1 MMKYIKITLFSF
13 LILSSYIHAQEDV
26 EKAPTNLDQ
35 LLELVKKGKFQE
47 QAENRKREVEFK
59 AKVDEQD
66 AILRREQRELERQER
81 IADQLEEEFKNNQ
94 ERIRVAEEAYLKKLG
109 SLNEIFGHIQSVS
122 TDSRVT
128 FESSLYAAEYKE
140 EFAEKKRKG
149 EAEYEIGREE
159 FLIGLSKDM
168 SGGLVLPTIADLKRV
183 MVEMFEEMKA
193 SAEVSRF
200 TTNVINVD
208 GTQTECEVVRI
219 GVYNAVCGDKYLEYV
234 PAKGQYQFLAR
245 QPAGRYTNSAD
256 RISDAD
262 VSSGYVSF
270 SVDPSGPSGGA
281 LLANLVQNPSLLER
295 IQQGGIIGYIILAI
309 GGITLLYA
317 IFKYVMLW
325 LTSRAVHAQL
335 SSTTPNQSNPL
346 GRVLS
351 VGKTHMKDEI
361 DRLELKLAEAI
372 MGERPA
378 IERGIS
384 FVKIVSV
391 VAPLAGLLGTV
402 TGMIITFQQIT
413 LFGTGDP
420 KIMAGGISQAL
431 VTTVLGLVV
440 AIPTTL
446 AHSFLQS
453 SARSVVDVLEE
464 QATGIV
470 AEKAK

>member
-1 MMKYIKITLFSF
+1 MRYLKILLLTS
-13 LILSSYIHAQEDV
+13 LIASSYAFAQEA
-26 EKAPTNLDQ
+26 ETPPPTNLDK
-35 LLELVKKGKFQE
+35 LLELVKEGKTKE
-47 QAENRKREVEFK
+47 QASNRKREAEFK
-59 AKVDEQD
+59 ASRDKQD
-66 AILRREQRELERQER
+66 QILKAEQRELARQER
-81 IADQLEEEFKNNQ
+81 IADQLEAEFKKNQ
-94 ERIRVAEEAYLKKLG
+94 EKLRIAEEAYLKQLG
-109 SLNEIFGHIQSVS
+109 SLNELFGHMQSIS

-128 FESSLYAAEYKE
+128 FESSLTAAEFGKD
-140 EFAEKKRKG
+140 
-149 EAEYEIGREE
+149 REE
-159 FLIGLSKDM
+159 FLKNLTKKMGESTQ
-168 SGGLVLPTIADLKRV
+168 LPTISEIERV
-183 MVEMFEEMKA
+183 WYEIMREMKA
-193 SAEVSRF
+193 TGEVSRF
-200 TTNVINVD
+200 SATVINVD
-208 GTQTECEVVRI
+208 GTQTECDVVRV
-219 GVYNAVCGDKYLEYV
+219 GVYNAVCGSKYLEYV

-245 QPAGRYTNSAD
+245 QPAGRYTSSAG
-256 RISDAD
+256 RVSGADA
-262 VSSGYVSF
+262 SSGYVSF

-281 LLANLVQNPSLLER
+281 LLANLVQNPSLWER

-309 GGITLLYA
+309 GGITLIYA
-317 IFKYVMLW
+317 IYKYTMLW
-325 LTSRAVHAQL
+325 VMSRAVHSQL
-335 SSTTPNQSNPL
+335 STDTPSDSNPL
-346 GRVLS
+346 GRVLK
-351 VGKTHMKDEI
+351 VGKAHMKDEI

>member
-1 MMKYIKITLFSF
+1 MRFYKYTLALLLLASS
-13 LILSSYIHAQEDV
+13 ILFAQEA
-26 EKAPTNLDQ
+26 ETPAPSNLDK
-35 LLELVKKGKFQE
+35 LLELVKEGKTQE
-47 QAENRKREVEFK
+47 QAENADREARFIRSRNQQQE
-59 AKVDEQD
+59 
-66 AILRREQRELERQER
+66 ILREEQRELARQER
-81 IADQLEEEFKNNQ
+81 IADELEEVFTQNQ
-94 ERIRVAEEAYLKKLG
+94 EKLRVAEEAYLKQLG
-109 SLNEIFGHIQSVS
+109 SLNELFGHMQSIS

-128 FESSLYAAEYKE
+128 FETSLTAAEFGKDR
-140 EFAEKKRKG
+140 EFFLGDLTKKMG
-149 EAEYEIGREE
+149 ESTE
-159 FLIGLSKDM
+159 
-168 SGGLVLPTIADLKRV
+168 LPTIEEIERV
-183 MVEMFEEMKA
+183 WYEIMREMKA
-193 SAEVSRF
+193 TGEVVRF
-200 TTNVINVD
+200 STDVINVD
-208 GTQTECEVVRI
+208 GTQVTCDVVRV
-219 GVYNAVCGDKYLEYV
+219 GVYNAVCGNKYLEYV

-245 QPAGRYTNSAD
+245 QPAGRYTSSAG

-262 VSSGYVSF
+262 AGAGYVSF

-281 LLANLVQNPSLLER
+281 LLANLIQNPSLLER
-295 IQQGGIIGYIILAI
+295 IDQGGLIGYIILAI
-309 GGITLLYA
+309 GAITMLFA
-317 IFKYVMLW
+317 IYKYTMLW
-325 LTSRAVHAQL
+325 ITSRAVQEQL
-335 SSTTPNQSNPL
+335 ANEKPDDSNPL
-346 GRVLS
+346 GRVLT
-351 VGKTHMKDEI
+351 VGQKHMKEEI

-372 MGERPA
+372 MGERPS

>member
-1 MMKYIKITLFSF
+1 MKFLKIF
-13 LILSSYIHAQEDV
+13 LLSLLIFSSYTFAQEADV
-26 EKAPTNLDQ
+26 DAPTNLDK
-35 LLELVKKGKFQE
+35 LLELVKEGKSKE
-47 QAENRKREVEFK
+47 QSENTKREAEFK
-59 AKVDEQD
+59 AARDQQD
-66 AILRREQRELERQER
+66 QILKAEQRELARQER
-81 IADQLEEEFKNNQ
+81 IADQLEEEFRKNQ
-94 ERIRVAEEAYLKKLG
+94 EKLRIAEEAYLKQLG
-109 SLNEIFGHIQSVS
+109 SLNELFGHMQSIT

-128 FESSLYAAEYKE
+128 FESSLTAAEFGKDR
-140 EFAEKKRKG
+140 EKFLGDLTQKMG
-149 EAEYEIGREE
+149 ESTE
-159 FLIGLSKDM
+159 
-168 SGGLVLPTIADLKRV
+168 LPTIEEIERV
-183 MVEMFEEMKA
+183 WYEIMREMKA
-193 SAEVSRF
+193 TGEVSRF
-200 TTNVINVD
+200 TATVINVD
-208 GTQTECEVVRI
+208 GTQTECDVVRV
-219 GVYNAVCGDKYLEYV
+219 GVYNAVCGNSYLEYV
-234 PAKGQYQFLAR
+234 PTKGQYQFLAR
-245 QPAGRYTNSAD
+245 QPAGRYTSSAGRVSSAD
-256 RISDAD
+256 A
-262 VSSGYVSF
+262 SSGYVSF

-295 IQQGGIIGYIILAI
+295 INQGGIIGYIILAI

-317 IFKYVMLW
+317 IYKYVMLYMMG
-325 LTSRAVHAQL
+325 REVEAQL
-335 SSTTPNQSNPL
+335 ASSTPNSNNPL
-346 GRVLS
+346 GRVLK
-351 VGKTHMKDEI
+351 VGASHMKETI

-372 MGERPA
+372 MAERPS

-402 TGMIITFQQIT
+402 TGMIVTFQQIT
-413 LFGTGDP
+413 SFGTGDP

>member
-1 MMKYIKITLFSF
+1 MKYLKIF
-13 LILSSYIHAQEDV
+13 LLSLLIFSSYTFAQEADV
-26 EKAPTNLDQ
+26 DAPTNLDK
-35 LLELVKKGKFQE
+35 LLELVKEGKSKE
-47 QAENRKREVEFK
+47 QSENTKREAEFK
-59 AKVDEQD
+59 AARDQQD
-66 AILRREQRELERQER
+66 QILKAEQRELARQER
-81 IADQLEEEFKNNQ
+81 IADQLEEEFRKNQ
-94 ERIRVAEEAYLKKLG
+94 EKLRIAEEAYLKQLG
-109 SLNEIFGHIQSVS
+109 SLNELFGHMQSIT

-128 FESSLYAAEYKE
+128 FESSLTAAEFGKDR
-140 EFAEKKRKG
+140 EKFLGDLTKKMG
-149 EAEYEIGREE
+149 ESTE
-159 FLIGLSKDM
+159 
-168 SGGLVLPTIADLKRV
+168 LPTIEEIERV
-183 MVEMFEEMKA
+183 WYEIMREMKA
-193 SAEVSRF
+193 TGEVSRF
-200 TTNVINVD
+200 TATVINVD
-208 GTQTECEVVRI
+208 GTQTECDVVRV
-219 GVYNAVCGDKYLEYV
+219 GVYNAVCGNSYLEYV
-234 PAKGQYQFLAR
+234 PTKGQYQFLAR
-245 QPAGRYTNSAD
+245 QPAGRYTSSAG
-256 RISDAD
+256 RVSNAD
-262 VSSGYVSF
+262 SSSGYVSF

-295 IQQGGIIGYIILAI
+295 INQGGIIGYIILAI

-317 IFKYVMLW
+317 IYKYVMLYMMG
-325 LTSRAVHAQL
+325 REVEAQL
-335 SSTTPNQSNPL
+335 ASSTPNSNNPL
-346 GRVLS
+346 GRVLK
-351 VGKTHMKDEI
+351 VGASHMKETI

-372 MGERPA
+372 MAERPS

-402 TGMIITFQQIT
+402 TGMIVTFQQIT

>member
-1 MMKYIKITLFSF
+1 MKKLLFTSLLVLLAF
-13 LILSSYIHAQEDV
+13 FSINAQEDLEVV
-26 EKAPTNLDQ
+26 EPSNLEM
-35 LLELVKKGKFQE
+35 LLELVKEGKSKE
-47 QAENRKREVEFK
+47 QAENDRREDEFI
-59 AKVDEQD
+59 ASRNRQGE
-66 AILRREQRELERQER
+66 ILAAEQRELARQER
-81 IADQLEEEFKNNQ
+81 IADELEEIFIANQ
-94 ERIRVAEEAYLKKLG
+94 EKLRIAEEAYLKQLG
-109 SLNEIFGHIQSVS
+109 SLNELFGHMQSIS

-128 FESSLYAAEYKE
+128 FETSLTAAEFGKE
-140 EFAEKKRKG
+140 RETFLGDLTSKMG
-149 EAEYEIGREE
+149 ESTE
-159 FLIGLSKDM
+159 
-168 SGGLVLPTIADLKRV
+168 LPTILEIERV
-183 MVEMFEEMKA
+183 WYEIMREMKA
-193 SAEVSRF
+193 TGEVVRF
-200 TTNVINVD
+200 NTDVINVD
-208 GTQTECEVVRI
+208 GSQAECDVVRI
-219 GVYNAVCGDKYLEYV
+219 GVYNAVCGSSYLEYV
-234 PAKGQYQFLAR
+234 PSKGQYQFLAR
-245 QPAGRYTNSAD
+245 QPAGRYTGSAS
-256 RISDAD
+256 RVSNAD
-262 VSSGYVSF
+262 VTSGYVSF

-281 LLANLVQNPSLLER
+281 LLANLIQNPSLLER
-295 IQQGGIIGYIILAI
+295 INQGGLIGYIILLI
-309 GGITLLYA
+309 GGITLLFA
-317 IFKYVMLW
+317 IYKYVSLFLLGRAVSEQ
-325 LTSRAVHAQL
+325 LTS
-335 SSTTPNQSNPL
+335 SSYGDNPL

-351 VGKTHMKDEI
+351 VGETHMKDAI
-361 DRLELKLAEAI
+361 DRLELKLAESI
-372 MGERPA
+372 MAERPA

>member
-1 MMKYIKITLFSF
+1 MKYIKITLLSF
-13 LILSSYIHAQEDV
+13 LIISSYIHAQEDV
-26 EKAPTNLDQ
+26 DKAPTNLDQ

-81 IADQLEEEFKNNQ
+81 IADQLEEDFKNNQ

-183 MVEMFEEMKA
+183 MIEMLDEMKA
-193 SAEVSRF
+193 SGEVSRF

-262 VSSGYVSF
+262 LSSGYVSF

>member
-1 MMKYIKITLFSF
+1 M
-13 LILSSYIHAQEDV
+13 
-26 EKAPTNLDQ
+26 EK
-35 LLELVKKGKFQE
+35 
-47 QAENRKREVEFK
+47 
-59 AKVDEQD
+59 
-66 AILRREQRELERQER
+66 QER

-94 ERIRVAEEAYLKKLG
+94 ERLRVAEEAYLKQLG
-109 SLNEIFGHIQSVS
+109 SLNEIFGHMQSIS

-128 FESSLYAAEYKE
+128 FESSLTAAEFGKD
-140 EFAEKKRKG
+140 
-149 EAEYEIGREE
+149 REE
-159 FLIGLSKDM
+159 FLKNLTKKMGESTQ
-168 SGGLVLPTIADLKRV
+168 LPTISEIERV
-183 MVEMFEEMKA
+183 WYEIMREMKA
-193 SAEVSRF
+193 TGEVSRF
-200 TTNVINVD
+200 SATVINVD
-208 GTQTECEVVRI
+208 GTQTECDVVRV
-219 GVYNAVCGDKYLEYV
+219 GVYNAVCGSKYLEYV

-245 QPAGRYTNSAD
+245 QPAGRYTSSAG
-256 RISDAD
+256 RVSGADA
-262 VSSGYVSF
+262 SSGYVSF

-281 LLANLVQNPSLLER
+281 LLANLVQNPSLWER

-309 GGITLLYA
+309 GGITLIYA
-317 IFKYVMLW
+317 IYKYTMLW
-325 LTSRAVHAQL
+325 VMSRAVHSQL
-335 SSTTPNQSNPL
+335 STDAPSDSNPL
-346 GRVLS
+346 GRVLK

>member
-1 MMKYIKITLFSF
+1 MKYLKIILFTS
-13 LILSSYIHAQEDV
+13 LIASSYVFAQEV
-26 EKAPTNLDQ
+26 ETPPPTNLDK
-35 LLELVKKGKFQE
+35 LLELVKEGKTKE
-47 QAENRKREVEFK
+47 QSENRKREAEFK
-59 AKVDEQD
+59 ASRDKQD
-66 AILRREQRELERQER
+66 QILKAEQRELARQER
-81 IADQLEEEFKNNQ
+81 IADQLEAEFKKNQ
-94 ERIRVAEEAYLKKLG
+94 EKLRIAEEAYLKQLG
-109 SLNEIFGHIQSVS
+109 SLNELFGHMQSIS

-128 FESSLYAAEYKE
+128 FESSLTAAEFGKD
-140 EFAEKKRKG
+140 
-149 EAEYEIGREE
+149 REE
-159 FLIGLSKDM
+159 FLKDLTKKM
-168 SGGLVLPTIADLKRV
+168 GESTQLPTISEIERV
-183 MVEMFEEMKA
+183 WYEIMREMKA
-193 SAEVSRF
+193 TGEVSRF
-200 TTNVINVD
+200 SATVINVD
-208 GTQTECEVVRI
+208 GTQTECDVVRV
-219 GVYNAVCGDKYLEYV
+219 GVYNAVCGNKYLEYV
-234 PAKGQYQFLAR
+234 PSKGQYQFLAR
-245 QPAGRYTNSAD
+245 QPAGRYTSSAS
-256 RISDAD
+256 RLSGAD
-262 VSSGYVSF
+262 SSSGYVSF

-281 LLANLVQNPSLLER
+281 LLANLVQNPSLWER

-309 GGITLLYA
+309 GGITLIYA
-317 IFKYVMLW
+317 IYKYTMLW
-325 LTSRAVHAQL
+325 VMSRQVHAQL
-335 SSTTPNQSNPL
+335 GSDTPSDSNPL
-346 GRVLS
+346 GRVLK
-351 VGKTHMKDEI
+351 VGKSHMKDEI

>member
-1 MMKYIKITLFSF
+1 MRYLKILFLSF
-13 LILSSYIHAQEDV
+13 LILSADAFAQESAVD
-26 EKAPTNLDQ
+26 APSNLDK
-35 LLELVKKGKFQE
+35 LLELVKEGKTKE
-47 QAENRKREVEFK
+47 QSENTKREREFK
-59 AKVDEQD
+59 AARDKQGD
-66 AILRREQRELERQER
+66 ILKAEQRELARQER
-81 IADQLEEEFKNNQ
+81 IADQLEAEFTKNQ
-94 ERIRVAEEAYLKKLG
+94 EKLRVAEEAYLKQLG
-109 SLNEIFGHIQSVS
+109 SLNELFGHMQSIS

-128 FESSLYAAEYKE
+128 FESSLTAAEFGKD
-140 EFAEKKRKG
+140 
-149 EAEYEIGREE
+149 REV
-159 FLIGLSKDM
+159 FLRDLTQKMGQSTE
-168 SGGLVLPTIADLKRV
+168 LPTIEEIERV
-183 MVEMFEEMKA
+183 WYEIMREMKA
-193 SAEVSRF
+193 TGEVSRF
-200 TTNVINVD
+200 SANVINVD
-208 GTQTECEVVRI
+208 GTQTDCDVVRV
-219 GVYNAVCGDKYLEYV
+219 GVYNAVCGNKYLEYV
-234 PAKGQYQFLAR
+234 PSKGQYQFLAR
-245 QPAGRYTNSAD
+245 QPAGRYTGTAG
-256 RISDAD
+256 D
-262 VSSGYVSF
+262 VSEADASYGYVGF

-281 LLANLVQNPSLLER
+281 LLANLVQNPSLVER
-295 IQQGGIIGYIILAI
+295 INQGGIIGYIILAI
-309 GGITLLYA
+309 GGITLLFA
-317 IFKYVMLW
+317 IYKYVMLW
-325 LTSRAVHAQL
+325 MMSRDVQEQL
-335 SSTTPNQSNPL
+335 AKPDMIGANPL
-346 GRVLS
+346 GNVLK
-351 VGKTHMKDEI
+351 VGKDNMKEAI

-372 MGERPA
+372 MAERPS

>member
-1 MMKYIKITLFSF
+1 MKYLKIF
-13 LILSSYIHAQEDV
+13 LLSLLISSSYTFAQEANVD
-26 EKAPTNLDQ
+26 APTNLDK
-35 LLELVKKGKFQE
+35 LLELVKEGKSKE
-47 QAENRKREVEFK
+47 QSENTKREAEFK
-59 AKVDEQD
+59 AARDQQD
-66 AILRREQRELERQER
+66 QILKAEQRELARQER
-81 IADQLEEEFKNNQ
+81 IADQLEEEFRKNQ
-94 ERIRVAEEAYLKKLG
+94 EKLRIAEEAYLKQLG
-109 SLNEIFGHIQSVS
+109 SLNELFGHMQSIT

-128 FESSLYAAEYKE
+128 FESSLTAAEFGKDR
-140 EFAEKKRKG
+140 EKFLGDLTQKMG
-149 EAEYEIGREE
+149 ESTE
-159 FLIGLSKDM
+159 
-168 SGGLVLPTIADLKRV
+168 LPTIEEIERV
-183 MVEMFEEMKA
+183 WYEIMREMKA
-193 SAEVSRF
+193 TGEVSRF
-200 TTNVINVD
+200 TATVINVD
-208 GTQTECEVVRI
+208 GTQTECDVVRV
-219 GVYNAVCGDKYLEYV
+219 GVYNAVCGNSYLEYV
-234 PAKGQYQFLAR
+234 PTKGQYQFLAR
-245 QPAGRYTNSAD
+245 QPAGRYTSSAGRVSSAD
-256 RISDAD
+256 S
-262 VSSGYVSF
+262 SSGYVSF

-295 IQQGGIIGYIILAI
+295 INQGGIIGYIILAI

-317 IFKYVMLW
+317 IYKYVMLYMMG
-325 LTSRAVHAQL
+325 REVEAQL
-335 SSTTPNQSNPL
+335 ASSTPNSNNPL
-346 GRVLS
+346 GRVLK
-351 VGKTHMKDEI
+351 VGASHMKETI

-372 MGERPA
+372 MAERPS

-402 TGMIITFQQIT
+402 TGMIVTFQQIT

>member
-1 MMKYIKITLFSF
+1 MNYLRILLLSLFV
-13 LILSSYIHAQEDV
+13 ISSYSYAQETEV
-26 EKAPTNLDQ
+26 EAPTNLDK
-35 LLELVKKGKFQE
+35 LLELVKEGKSKE
-47 QAENRKREVEFK
+47 QGENKQREAEFK
-59 AKVDEQD
+59 ASRDKQD
-66 AILRREQRELERQER
+66 QILKSEQRELARQER
-81 IADQLEEEFKNNQ
+81 IADQLEEEFRQNQ
-94 ERIRVAEEAYLKKLG
+94 EKLRVAEEAYLKQLG
-109 SLNEIFGHIQSVS
+109 SLNELFGHMQSIT

-128 FESSLYAAEYKE
+128 FESSLTAAEFGKDRE
-140 EFAEKKRKG
+140 QFLGDLTQKMG
-149 EAEYEIGREE
+149 ESTE
-159 FLIGLSKDM
+159 
-168 SGGLVLPTIADLKRV
+168 LPTIEEIERV
-183 MVEMFEEMKA
+183 WYEIMREMKA
-193 SAEVSRF
+193 TGEVSRF
-200 TTNVINVD
+200 SATVINVD
-208 GTQTECEVVRI
+208 GTQTECNVVRI
-219 GVYNAVCGDKYLEYV
+219 GVYNAVCGNSYLEYV
-234 PAKGQYQFLAR
+234 PSKGQYQFLAR
-245 QPAGRYTNSAD
+245 QPAGRYTSSAG
-256 RISDAD
+256 RVSNADA
-262 VSSGYVSF
+262 SSGYVSF

-281 LLANLVQNPSLLER
+281 LLANLVQNPSLVER
-295 IQQGGIIGYIILAI
+295 INQGGIIGYIILAI

-317 IFKYVMLW
+317 IYKYVMLW
-325 LTSRAVHAQL
+325 MMGREVQAQL
-335 SSTTPNQSNPL
+335 ASSTPNSNNPL
-346 GRVLS
+346 GRVLQ
-351 VGKTHMKDEI
+351 VGASHMKETI

-372 MGERPA
+372 MAERPS

-402 TGMIITFQQIT
+402 TGMIVTFQQIT

>member
-1 MMKYIKITLFSF
+1 MKYIKIF
-13 LILSSYIHAQEDV
+13 LISLLISSSYVFSQEAQV
-26 EKAPTNLDQ
+26 EVPTNLDK
-35 LLELVKKGKFQE
+35 LLELVKEGKSKE
-47 QAENRKREVEFK
+47 QSENIKREAEFK
-59 AKVDEQD
+59 AARDQQD
-66 AILRREQRELERQER
+66 QILKAEQRELARQER
-81 IADQLEEEFKNNQ
+81 IADQLEEEFRKNQ
-94 ERIRVAEEAYLKKLG
+94 EKLRIAEEAYLKQLG
-109 SLNEIFGHIQSVS
+109 SLNELFGHMQSIT

-128 FESSLYAAEYKE
+128 FESSLTAAEFGKDR
-140 EFAEKKRKG
+140 EKFLGDLTQKMG
-149 EAEYEIGREE
+149 ESTE
-159 FLIGLSKDM
+159 
-168 SGGLVLPTIADLKRV
+168 LPTIEEIERV
-183 MVEMFEEMKA
+183 WYEIMREMKA
-193 SAEVSRF
+193 TGEVSRF
-200 TTNVINVD
+200 TATVINVD
-208 GTQTECEVVRI
+208 GTQTECDVVRV
-219 GVYNAVCGDKYLEYV
+219 GVYNAVCGNSYLEYV
-234 PAKGQYQFLAR
+234 PTKGQYQFLAR
-245 QPAGRYTNSAD
+245 QPAGRYTSSAG
-256 RISDAD
+256 RVSNADA
-262 VSSGYVSF
+262 SSGYVSF

-281 LLANLVQNPSLLER
+281 LLANLVQNPSLIER
-295 IQQGGIIGYIILAI
+295 INQGGIIGYIILAI

-317 IFKYVMLW
+317 IYKYVMLW
-325 LTSRAVHAQL
+325 MMGREVQAQL
-335 SSTTPNQSNPL
+335 ASSTPNSNNPL
-346 GRVLS
+346 GRVLK
-351 VGKTHMKDEI
+351 VGASHMKETI

-372 MGERPA
+372 MAERPS

-402 TGMIITFQQIT
+402 TGMIVTFQQIT

>member
-1 MMKYIKITLFSF
+1 MKNLYIIPAL
-13 LILSSYIHAQEDV
+13 LISLSGLIFAQDAAEEVV
-26 EKAPTNLDQ
+26 EISTVEA
-35 LLELVKKGKFQE
+35 LLALVKEGKTKE
-47 QAENRKREVEFK
+47 QAANTERENKFVANKNKQASILAAEKRELARQEK
-59 AKVDEQD
+59 IADTLEAEYKKNEE
-66 AILRREQRELERQER
+66 ILRV
-81 IADQLEEEFKNNQ
+81 K
-94 ERIRVAEEAYLKKLG
+94 EEAYNKELG
-109 SLNEIFGHIQSVS
+109 SLVELFGHLQSS
-122 TDSRVT
+122 
-128 FESSLYAAEYKE
+128 A
-140 EFAEKKRKG
+140 G
-149 EAEYEIGREE
+149 EAAVQFSGSLTGAQYGQERVK
-159 FLIGLSKDM
+159 FLNDLTGKM
-168 SGGLVLPTIADLKRV
+168 SETTELPTIREIEGLWYELQR
-183 MVEMFEEMKA
+183 EMIA
-193 SAEVSRF
+193 SGQVVSF
-200 TTNVINVD
+200 TTNVIDVD
-208 GTQTECEVVRI
+208 GETSECKVTRV
-219 GVYNAVCGDKYLEYV
+219 GLFNAVCDGKYLEY
-234 PAKGQYQFLAR
+234 ATSKGQYAFLPR
-245 QPAGRYTNSAD
+245 QPAGRYTSSAG
-256 RISDAD
+256 RVSDAD
-262 VSSGYVSF
+262 ASSGYVGF

-281 LLANLVQNPSLLER
+281 LLANLVQNPSLIER
-295 IQQGGIIGYIILAI
+295 INQGGLIGYIILAI
-309 GGITLLYA
+309 GAITMLYA
-317 IFKYVMLW
+317 IYKYTLLW
-325 LTSRAVHAQL
+325 MTSRAVQEQL
-335 SSTTPNQSNPL
+335 ANDKPDESNPL
-346 GRVLS
+346 GRVLN

>member
-1 MMKYIKITLFSF
+1 MKYFKIF
-13 LILSSYIHAQEDV
+13 LLSSLIFSSYTFAQEADV
-26 EKAPTNLDQ
+26 DAPTNLDK
-35 LLELVKKGKFQE
+35 LLELVKEGKSKE
-47 QAENRKREVEFK
+47 QSENTKREAEFK
-59 AKVDEQD
+59 AARDQQD
-66 AILRREQRELERQER
+66 QILKAEQRELARQER
-81 IADQLEEEFKNNQ
+81 IADQLEEEFRKNQ
-94 ERIRVAEEAYLKKLG
+94 EKLRIAEEAYLKQLG
-109 SLNEIFGHIQSVS
+109 SLNELFGHMQSIT

-128 FESSLYAAEYKE
+128 FESSLTAAEFGKE
-140 EFAEKKRKG
+140 REKFLGDLTQKMG
-149 EAEYEIGREE
+149 ESTE
-159 FLIGLSKDM
+159 
-168 SGGLVLPTIADLKRV
+168 LPTIEEIERV
-183 MVEMFEEMKA
+183 WYEIMREMKA
-193 SAEVSRF
+193 TGEVSRF
-200 TTNVINVD
+200 TATVINVD
-208 GTQTECEVVRI
+208 GTQTECDVVRV
-219 GVYNAVCGDKYLEYV
+219 GVYNAVCGNSYLEYV
-234 PAKGQYQFLAR
+234 PTKGQYQFLAR
-245 QPAGRYTNSAD
+245 QPAGRYTSSAG
-256 RISDAD
+256 RVSNAD
-262 VSSGYVSF
+262 GSSGYVSF

-295 IQQGGIIGYIILAI
+295 INQGGIIGYIILAI

-317 IFKYVMLW
+317 IYKYVMLYMMG
-325 LTSRAVHAQL
+325 REVEAQL
-335 SSTTPNQSNPL
+335 ASSTPNSNNPL
-346 GRVLS
+346 GRVLK
-351 VGKTHMKDEI
+351 VGASHMKETI

-372 MGERPA
+372 MAERPS

-402 TGMIITFQQIT
+402 TGMIVTFQQIT

>member
-1 MMKYIKITLFSF
+1 MKYLKIF
-13 LILSSYIHAQEDV
+13 LLSLLISSSYTFAQEADV
-26 EKAPTNLDQ
+26 DAPTNLDK
-35 LLELVKKGKFQE
+35 LLELVKEGKSKE
-47 QAENRKREVEFK
+47 QSENTKREAEFK
-59 AKVDEQD
+59 AARDQQD
-66 AILRREQRELERQER
+66 QILKAEQRELARQER
-81 IADQLEEEFKNNQ
+81 IADQLEEEFRKNQ
-94 ERIRVAEEAYLKKLG
+94 EKLRIAEEAYFKQLG
-109 SLNEIFGHIQSVS
+109 SLNELFGHMQSIT

-128 FESSLYAAEYKE
+128 FESSLTAAEFGKE
-140 EFAEKKRKG
+140 REKFLGDLTQKMG
-149 EAEYEIGREE
+149 ESTE
-159 FLIGLSKDM
+159 
-168 SGGLVLPTIADLKRV
+168 LPTIEEIERV
-183 MVEMFEEMKA
+183 WYEIMREMKA
-193 SAEVSRF
+193 TGEVSRF
-200 TTNVINVD
+200 TATVINVD
-208 GTQTECEVVRI
+208 GTQTECDVVRV
-219 GVYNAVCGDKYLEYV
+219 GVYNAVCGNSYLEYV
-234 PAKGQYQFLAR
+234 PTKGQYQFLAR
-245 QPAGRYTNSAD
+245 QPAGRYTSSAG
-256 RISDAD
+256 RVSNAD
-262 VSSGYVSF
+262 GSSGYVSF

-295 IQQGGIIGYIILAI
+295 INQGGIIGYIILAI

-317 IFKYVMLW
+317 IYKYFMLYMMG
-325 LTSRAVHAQL
+325 REVEAQL
-335 SSTTPNQSNPL
+335 ASSTPNSNNPL
-346 GRVLS
+346 GRVLK
-351 VGKTHMKDEI
+351 VGASHMKETI

-372 MGERPA
+372 MAERPS

-402 TGMIITFQQIT
+402 TGMIVTFQQIT

>member
-1 MMKYIKITLFSF
+1 MKYIKIILLTS
-13 LILSSYIHAQEDV
+13 LIASSYVFAQEEV
-26 EKAPTNLDQ
+26 ETPPPTNLDK
-35 LLELVKKGKFQE
+35 LLELVKEGKTKE
-47 QAENRKREVEFK
+47 QSANRKREAEFK
-59 AKVDEQD
+59 ASRDKQD
-66 AILRREQRELERQER
+66 QILKAEQRELARQER
-81 IADQLEEEFKNNQ
+81 IADQLEEEFKKNQ
-94 ERIRVAEEAYLKKLG
+94 EKLRIAEEAYLKQLG
-109 SLNEIFGHIQSVS
+109 SLNELFGHMQSIS

-128 FESSLYAAEYKE
+128 FESSLTAAEFGKD
-140 EFAEKKRKG
+140 
-149 EAEYEIGREE
+149 REE
-159 FLIGLSKDM
+159 FLKDLTKKM
-168 SGGLVLPTIADLKRV
+168 GESTQLPTISEIERV
-183 MVEMFEEMKA
+183 WYEIMREMKA
-193 SAEVSRF
+193 TGEVSRF
-200 TTNVINVD
+200 SATVINVD
-208 GTQTECEVVRI
+208 GTQTECDVVRV
-219 GVYNAVCGDKYLEYV
+219 GVYNAVCGNKYLEYV
-234 PAKGQYQFLAR
+234 PSKGQYQFLAR
-245 QPAGRYTNSAD
+245 QPAGRYTSSAS
-256 RISDAD
+256 RLSGAD
-262 VSSGYVSF
+262 SSSGYVSF

-309 GGITLLYA
+309 GGITLFYA
-317 IFKYVMLW
+317 VYKYVMLW
-325 LTSRAVHAQL
+325 VMSREVHAQL
-335 SSTTPNQSNPL
+335 STDTPSDSNPL
-346 GRVLS
+346 GRVLN

>member
-1 MMKYIKITLFSF
+1 MKKLLFTSLF
-13 LILSSYIHAQEDV
+13 VLFAFFSINAQEELEVV
-26 EKAPTNLDQ
+26 EPSNLDM
-35 LLELVKKGKFQE
+35 LLELVKEGKSKE
-47 QAENRKREVEFK
+47 QAENDRREDEFI
-59 AKVDEQD
+59 ASRNRQGE
-66 AILRREQRELERQER
+66 ILAAEQRELARQER
-81 IADQLEEEFKNNQ
+81 IADELEEIFIANQ
-94 ERIRVAEEAYLKKLG
+94 EKLRIAEEAYLKQLG
-109 SLNEIFGHIQSVS
+109 SLNELFGHMQSIS

-128 FESSLYAAEYKE
+128 FETSLTAAEFGKE
-140 EFAEKKRKG
+140 RETFLGDLTSKMG
-149 EAEYEIGREE
+149 ESTE
-159 FLIGLSKDM
+159 
-168 SGGLVLPTIADLKRV
+168 LPTILEIERV
-183 MVEMFEEMKA
+183 WYEIMREMKA
-193 SAEVSRF
+193 TGEVVRF
-200 TTNVINVD
+200 NTNVINVD
-208 GTQTECEVVRI
+208 GSQAVCDVVRI
-219 GVYNAVCGDKYLEYV
+219 GVYNAVCGSSYLEYV
-234 PAKGQYQFLAR
+234 PSKGQYQFLAR
-245 QPAGRYTNSAD
+245 QPAGRYTGSAS
-256 RISDAD
+256 RVSNAD
-262 VSSGYVSF
+262 VASGYVSF

-281 LLANLVQNPSLLER
+281 LLANLIQNPSLLER
-295 IQQGGIIGYIILAI
+295 INQGGLIGYIILLI
-309 GGITLLYA
+309 GGITLLFA
-317 IFKYVMLW
+317 IYKYVSLFLLGRAVGEQ
-325 LTSRAVHAQL
+325 LTS
-335 SSTTPNQSNPL
+335 SSYGDNPL

-351 VGKTHMKDEI
+351 VGETHMKDAI
-361 DRLELKLAEAI
+361 DRLELKLAESI
-372 MGERPA
+372 MAERPA

>member
-1 MMKYIKITLFSF
+1 MKYLKIF
-13 LILSSYIHAQEDV
+13 LLSLLIFSSYTFAQEADV
-26 EKAPTNLDQ
+26 DAPTNLDK
-35 LLELVKKGKFQE
+35 LLELVKEGKSKE
-47 QAENRKREVEFK
+47 QSENTKREAEFK
-59 AKVDEQD
+59 AARDQQD
-66 AILRREQRELERQER
+66 QILKAEQRELARQER
-81 IADQLEEEFKNNQ
+81 IADQLEEEFRKNQ
-94 ERIRVAEEAYLKKLG
+94 EKLRIAEEAYLKQLG
-109 SLNEIFGHIQSVS
+109 SLNELFGHMQSIT

-128 FESSLYAAEYKE
+128 FESSLTAAEFGKDR
-140 EFAEKKRKG
+140 EKFLGDLTQKMG
-149 EAEYEIGREE
+149 ESTE
-159 FLIGLSKDM
+159 
-168 SGGLVLPTIADLKRV
+168 LPTIEEIERV
-183 MVEMFEEMKA
+183 WYEIMREMKA
-193 SAEVSRF
+193 TGEVSRF
-200 TTNVINVD
+200 TATVINVD
-208 GTQTECEVVRI
+208 GTQTECDVVRV
-219 GVYNAVCGDKYLEYV
+219 GVYNAVCGNSYLEYV
-234 PAKGQYQFLAR
+234 PTKGQYQFLAR
-245 QPAGRYTNSAD
+245 QPAGRYTSSAGRVSSAD
-256 RISDAD
+256 A
-262 VSSGYVSF
+262 SSGYVSF

-295 IQQGGIIGYIILAI
+295 INQGGIIGYIILAI

-317 IFKYVMLW
+317 IYKYVMLYMMG
-325 LTSRAVHAQL
+325 REVEAQL
-335 SSTTPNQSNPL
+335 ASSTPNSNNPL
-346 GRVLS
+346 GRVLK
-351 VGKTHMKDEI
+351 VGASHMKETI

-372 MGERPA
+372 MAERPS

-402 TGMIITFQQIT
+402 TGMIVTFQQIT

>member
-1 MMKYIKITLFSF
+1 MKKLLFTSLF
-13 LILSSYIHAQEDV
+13 VLLAFFNINAQEELEVV
-26 EKAPTNLDQ
+26 EPSNLDM
-35 LLELVKKGKFQE
+35 LLELVKEGKSKE
-47 QAENRKREVEFK
+47 QAENDRRENEFI
-59 AKVDEQD
+59 AARNRQGE
-66 AILRREQRELERQER
+66 ILAAEQRELARQER
-81 IADQLEEEFKNNQ
+81 IADELEEIFRANQ
-94 ERIRVAEEAYLKKLG
+94 EKLRIAEEAYLKQLG
-109 SLNEIFGHIQSVS
+109 SLNELFGHMQSIS

-128 FESSLYAAEYKE
+128 FETSLTAAEFGKE
-140 EFAEKKRKG
+140 RETFLGDLTSKMG
-149 EAEYEIGREE
+149 ESTE
-159 FLIGLSKDM
+159 
-168 SGGLVLPTIADLKRV
+168 LPTILEIERV
-183 MVEMFEEMKA
+183 WYEIMREMKA
-193 SAEVSRF
+193 TGEVVRF
-200 TTNVINVD
+200 NTNVINVD
-208 GTQTECEVVRI
+208 GSQAECDVVRI
-219 GVYNAVCGDKYLEYV
+219 GVYNAVCGSSYLEYV
-234 PAKGQYQFLAR
+234 PSKGQYQFLAR
-245 QPAGRYTNSAD
+245 QPAGRYTGSAS
-256 RISDAD
+256 RVSNADAA
-262 VSSGYVSF
+262 SGYVSF

-281 LLANLVQNPSLLER
+281 LLANLIQNPSLLER
-295 IQQGGIIGYIILAI
+295 INQGGLIGYIILLI
-309 GGITLLYA
+309 GGITLLFA
-317 IFKYVMLW
+317 IYKYVSLFLLGRAVDEQ
-325 LTSRAVHAQL
+325 LTS
-335 SSTTPNQSNPL
+335 SSYGDNPL

-351 VGKTHMKDEI
+351 VGETHMKDAI
-361 DRLELKLAEAI
+361 DRLELKLAESI
-372 MGERPA
+372 MAERPA

>member
-1 MMKYIKITLFSF
+1 MKYLKIF
-13 LILSSYIHAQEDV
+13 LLSLLIFSSYIFSQEADV
-26 EKAPTNLDQ
+26 DAPTNLDK
-35 LLELVKKGKFQE
+35 LLELVKEGKSKE
-47 QAENRKREVEFK
+47 QSENTKREAEFK
-59 AKVDEQD
+59 AARDQQD
-66 AILRREQRELERQER
+66 QILKAEQRELARQER
-81 IADQLEEEFKNNQ
+81 IADQLEEEFRKNQ
-94 ERIRVAEEAYLKKLG
+94 EKLRIAEEAYLKQLG
-109 SLNEIFGHIQSVS
+109 SLNELFGHMQSIT

-128 FESSLYAAEYKE
+128 FESSLTAAEFGKDR
-140 EFAEKKRKG
+140 EKFLGDLTQKMG
-149 EAEYEIGREE
+149 ESTE
-159 FLIGLSKDM
+159 
-168 SGGLVLPTIADLKRV
+168 LPTIEEIERV
-183 MVEMFEEMKA
+183 WYEIMREMKA
-193 SAEVSRF
+193 TGEVSRF
-200 TTNVINVD
+200 TATVINVD
-208 GTQTECEVVRI
+208 GTQTECDVVRV
-219 GVYNAVCGDKYLEYV
+219 GVYNAVCGNSYLEYV
-234 PAKGQYQFLAR
+234 PTKGQYQFLAR
-245 QPAGRYTNSAD
+245 QPAGRYTSSAG
-256 RISDAD
+256 RVSDAD
-262 VSSGYVSF
+262 ASSGYVSF

-295 IQQGGIIGYIILAI
+295 INQGGIIGYIILAI

-317 IFKYVMLW
+317 IYKYVMLYMMG
-325 LTSRAVHAQL
+325 REVEAQL
-335 SSTTPNQSNPL
+335 ASSTPNSNNPL
-346 GRVLS
+346 GRVLK
-351 VGKTHMKDEI
+351 VGASHMKETI

-372 MGERPA
+372 MAERPS

-402 TGMIITFQQIT
+402 TGMIVTFQQIT

>member
-1 MMKYIKITLFSF
+1 MKKLLFTSLLVLLAF
-13 LILSSYIHAQEDV
+13 FSINAQEDLEVV
-26 EKAPTNLDQ
+26 EPSNLEM
-35 LLELVKKGKFQE
+35 LLELVKEGKSKE
-47 QAENRKREVEFK
+47 QAENDRREDEFI
-59 AKVDEQD
+59 ASRNRQGE
-66 AILRREQRELERQER
+66 ILAAEQRELARQER
-81 IADQLEEEFKNNQ
+81 IADELEEIFIANQ
-94 ERIRVAEEAYLKKLG
+94 EKLRIAEEAYLKQLG
-109 SLNEIFGHIQSVS
+109 SLNELFGHMQSIS

-128 FESSLYAAEYKE
+128 FETSLTAAEFGKE
-140 EFAEKKRKG
+140 RETFLGDLTSKMG
-149 EAEYEIGREE
+149 ESTE
-159 FLIGLSKDM
+159 
-168 SGGLVLPTIADLKRV
+168 LPTILEIERV
-183 MVEMFEEMKA
+183 WYEIMREMKA
-193 SAEVSRF
+193 TGEVVRF
-200 TTNVINVD
+200 NTDVINVD
-208 GTQTECEVVRI
+208 GSQAECDVVRI
-219 GVYNAVCGDKYLEYV
+219 GVYNAVCGSSYLEYV
-234 PAKGQYQFLAR
+234 PSKGQYQFLAR
-245 QPAGRYTNSAD
+245 QPAGRYTGSAS
-256 RISDAD
+256 RVSNAD

-281 LLANLVQNPSLLER
+281 LLANLIQNPSLLER
-295 IQQGGIIGYIILAI
+295 INQGGLIGYIILLI
-309 GGITLLYA
+309 GGITLLFA
-317 IFKYVMLW
+317 IYKYVSLFLLGRAVSEQ
-325 LTSRAVHAQL
+325 LTS
-335 SSTTPNQSNPL
+335 SSYGDNPL

-351 VGKTHMKDEI
+351 VGETHMKDAI
-361 DRLELKLAEAI
+361 DRLELKLAESI
-372 MGERPA
+372 MAERPA

>member
-1 MMKYIKITLFSF
+1 MKYLKIFLFSL
-13 LILSSYIHAQEDV
+13 LISSSYTFAQEADV
-26 EKAPTNLDQ
+26 DAPTNLDK
-35 LLELVKKGKFQE
+35 LLELVKEGKSKE
-47 QAENRKREVEFK
+47 QSENTKREAEFK
-59 AKVDEQD
+59 AARDQQD
-66 AILRREQRELERQER
+66 QILKAEQRELARQER
-81 IADQLEEEFKNNQ
+81 IADQLEEEFRKNQ
-94 ERIRVAEEAYLKKLG
+94 EKLRIAEEAYLKQLG
-109 SLNEIFGHIQSVS
+109 SLNELFGHMQSIT

-128 FESSLYAAEYKE
+128 FESSLTAAEFGKE
-140 EFAEKKRKG
+140 REKFLGDLTQKMG
-149 EAEYEIGREE
+149 ESTE
-159 FLIGLSKDM
+159 
-168 SGGLVLPTIADLKRV
+168 LPTIEEIERV
-183 MVEMFEEMKA
+183 WYEIMREMKA
-193 SAEVSRF
+193 TGEVSRF
-200 TTNVINVD
+200 TATVINVD
-208 GTQTECEVVRI
+208 GTQTECDVVRV
-219 GVYNAVCGDKYLEYV
+219 GVYNAVCGNSYLEYV
-234 PAKGQYQFLAR
+234 PTKGQYQFLAR
-245 QPAGRYTNSAD
+245 QPAGRYTSSAG
-256 RISDAD
+256 RVSNAD
-262 VSSGYVSF
+262 SSSGYVSF

-295 IQQGGIIGYIILAI
+295 INQGGIIGYIILAI

-317 IFKYVMLW
+317 IYKYVMLYMMG
-325 LTSRAVHAQL
+325 REVEAQL
-335 SSTTPNQSNPL
+335 ASSTPNSNNPL
-346 GRVLS
+346 GRVLK
-351 VGKTHMKDEI
+351 VGASHMKETI

-372 MGERPA
+372 MAERPS

-402 TGMIITFQQIT
+402 TGMIVTFQQIT

>member
-1 MMKYIKITLFSF
+1 MKKLLFTSLLVLLAF
-13 LILSSYIHAQEDV
+13 FSINAQEDLEVV
-26 EKAPTNLDQ
+26 EPSNLEM
-35 LLELVKKGKFQE
+35 LLELVKEGKSKE
-47 QAENRKREVEFK
+47 QAENDRREDEFI
-59 AKVDEQD
+59 ASRNRQGE
-66 AILRREQRELERQER
+66 ILAAEQRELARQER
-81 IADQLEEEFKNNQ
+81 IADELEEIFIANQ
-94 ERIRVAEEAYLKKLG
+94 EKLRIAEEAYLKQLG
-109 SLNEIFGHIQSVS
+109 SLNELFGHMQSIS

-128 FESSLYAAEYKE
+128 FETSLTAAEFGKE
-140 EFAEKKRKG
+140 RETFLGDLTSKMG
-149 EAEYEIGREE
+149 ESTE
-159 FLIGLSKDM
+159 
-168 SGGLVLPTIADLKRV
+168 LPTILEIERV
-183 MVEMFEEMKA
+183 WYEIMREMKA
-193 SAEVSRF
+193 TGEVVRF
-200 TTNVINVD
+200 NTDVINVD
-208 GTQTECEVVRI
+208 GSQAECDVVRI
-219 GVYNAVCGDKYLEYV
+219 GVYNAVCGSSYLEYV
-234 PAKGQYQFLAR
+234 PSKGQYQFLAR
-245 QPAGRYTNSAD
+245 QPAGRYTGSAS
-256 RISDAD
+256 RVSNAD

-281 LLANLVQNPSLLER
+281 LLANLIQNPSLLER
-295 IQQGGIIGYIILAI
+295 INQGGLIGYIILLI
-309 GGITLLYA
+309 GGITLLFAVY
-317 IFKYVMLW
+317 KYVSLFLLGRAVSEQ
-325 LTSRAVHAQL
+325 LTS
-335 SSTTPNQSNPL
+335 SSYGDNPL

-351 VGKTHMKDEI
+351 VGETHMKDAI
-361 DRLELKLAEAI
+361 DRLELKLAESI
-372 MGERPA
+372 MAERPA

>member
-1 MMKYIKITLFSF
+1 MKKLLFTSLLVLLAF
-13 LILSSYIHAQEDV
+13 FNINAQEDLEVV
-26 EKAPTNLDQ
+26 EPSNLEM
-35 LLELVKKGKFQE
+35 LLELVKEGKSKE
-47 QAENRKREVEFK
+47 QAENDRREDEFI
-59 AKVDEQD
+59 ASRNRQGE
-66 AILRREQRELERQER
+66 ILAAEQRELARQER
-81 IADQLEEEFKNNQ
+81 IADELEEIFIANQ
-94 ERIRVAEEAYLKKLG
+94 EKLRIAEEAYLKQLG
-109 SLNEIFGHIQSVS
+109 SLNELFGHMQSIS

-128 FESSLYAAEYKE
+128 FETSLTAAEFGKE
-140 EFAEKKRKG
+140 RETFLGDLTSKMG
-149 EAEYEIGREE
+149 ESTE
-159 FLIGLSKDM
+159 
-168 SGGLVLPTIADLKRV
+168 LPTILEIERV
-183 MVEMFEEMKA
+183 WYEIMREMKA
-193 SAEVSRF
+193 TGEVVRF
-200 TTNVINVD
+200 NTDVINVD
-208 GTQTECEVVRI
+208 GSQAECDVVRI
-219 GVYNAVCGDKYLEYV
+219 GVYNAVCGSSYLEYV
-234 PAKGQYQFLAR
+234 PSKGQYQFLAR
-245 QPAGRYTNSAD
+245 QPAGRYTGSAS
-256 RISDAD
+256 RVSNAD

-281 LLANLVQNPSLLER
+281 LLANLIQNPSLLER
-295 IQQGGIIGYIILAI
+295 INQGGLIGYIILLI
-309 GGITLLYA
+309 GGITLLFA
-317 IFKYVMLW
+317 IYKYVSLFLLGRAVSEQ
-325 LTSRAVHAQL
+325 LTS
-335 SSTTPNQSNPL
+335 SSYGDNPL

-351 VGKTHMKDEI
+351 VGETHMKDAI
-361 DRLELKLAEAI
+361 DRLELKLAESI
-372 MGERPA
+372 MAERPA

>member
-1 MMKYIKITLFSF
+1 MKYIKILLLSL
-13 LILSSYIHAQEDV
+13 LIISSYSFAQETDV
-26 EKAPTNLDQ
+26 EAPTNLDK
-35 LLELVKKGKFQE
+35 LLELVKEGKSKE
-47 QAENRKREVEFK
+47 QNENTKREAEFK
-59 AKVDEQD
+59 AARDQQD
-66 AILRREQRELERQER
+66 QILKAEQRELARQER
-81 IADQLEEEFKNNQ
+81 IADQLEEEFRKNQ
-94 ERIRVAEEAYLKKLG
+94 EKLRIAEEAYLKQLG
-109 SLNEIFGHIQSVS
+109 SLNELFGHMQSIT

-128 FESSLYAAEYKE
+128 FESSLTAAEFGKDR
-140 EFAEKKRKG
+140 EKFLGDLIQKMG
-149 EAEYEIGREE
+149 ESTE
-159 FLIGLSKDM
+159 
-168 SGGLVLPTIADLKRV
+168 LPTIEEIERV
-183 MVEMFEEMKA
+183 WYEIMREMKA
-193 SAEVSRF
+193 TGEVSRF
-200 TTNVINVD
+200 TATVINVD
-208 GTQTECEVVRI
+208 GTQTECDVVRA
-219 GVYNAVCGDKYLEYV
+219 GVYNAVCGNSYLEYV
-234 PAKGQYQFLAR
+234 PTKGQYQFLAR
-245 QPAGRYTNSAD
+245 QPAGRYTSSAG
-256 RISDAD
+256 RVSNADA
-262 VSSGYVSF
+262 SSGYVSF

-295 IQQGGIIGYIILAI
+295 INQGGIIGYIILAI

-317 IFKYVMLW
+317 VYKYVMLW
-325 LTSRAVHAQL
+325 MMGREVEAQL
-335 SSTTPNQSNPL
+335 ASTTPNSNNPL
-346 GRVLS
+346 GRVLK
-351 VGKTHMKDEI
+351 VGASHMKETI

-372 MGERPA
+372 MAERPS

-402 TGMIITFQQIT
+402 TGMIVTFQQIT

>member
-1 MMKYIKITLFSF
+1 MNFISKYFLTLLLFVSF
-13 LILSSYIHAQEDV
+13 LSISQESEEAV
-26 EKAPTNLDQ
+26 PTNLDK
-35 LLELVKKGKFQE
+35 LLELVKEGKDQE
-47 QAENRKREVEFK
+47 QAENDQREEEFK
-59 AKVDEQD
+59 NSRNRQQE
-66 AILRREQRELERQER
+66 ILSAEQRELARQER
-81 IADQLEEEFKNNQ
+81 IADELEEIFRANQ
-94 ERIRVAEEAYLKKLG
+94 ELLRVAEEAYLKQLG
-109 SLNEIFGHIQSVS
+109 SLNELFGHMQSIS

-128 FESSLYAAEYKE
+128 FETSLTAAEFGKE
-140 EFAEKKRKG
+140 RESFLGDLTRKMG
-149 EAEYEIGREE
+149 E
-159 FLIGLSKDM
+159 STQ
-168 SGGLVLPTIADLKRV
+168 LPTISEIERV
-183 MVEMFEEMKA
+183 WYEIMREMKA
-193 SAEVSRF
+193 TGEVVKF
-200 TTNVINVD
+200 ETNVINVD
-208 GTQTECEVVRI
+208 GTQVNCEVVRV
-219 GVYNAVCGDKYLEYV
+219 GVYNAVCGNKYLEYV

-245 QPAGRYTNSAD
+245 QPAGRYTGSAG
-256 RISDAD
+256 RISRADA
-262 VSSGYVSF
+262 SSGYVSF
-270 SVDPSGPSGGA
+270 SIDPSGPSGGA
-281 LLANLVQNPSLLER
+281 LLANLIQNPSLLER
-295 IQQGGIIGYIILAI
+295 IDQGGIIGYIILAI
-309 GGITLLYA
+309 GGIALAFA
-317 IFKYVMLW
+317 IYKYVILYLMNRDVNDQLG
-325 LTSRAVHAQL
+325 SDHAGD
-335 SSTTPNQSNPL
+335 NPL

-351 VGKTHMKDEI
+351 VGQTHMKDEI

-372 MGERPA
+372 MAERPS